1 MKKMT
6 CNQLGGACDEVFCAE
21 TFDEIAAMS
30 KKHGM
35 KMFVLRDKAHLL
47 AIGKVREMMKVPGEM
62 KKWFDSKRKEFDAL
76 PESLE

>member
-6 CNQLGGACDEVFCAE
+6 CNQLGGACDKVFSAE

-35 KMFVLRDKAHLL
+35 KMFVARDADHLI
-47 AIGKVREMMKVPGEM
+47 AIGKMREMMKTPGQM
-62 KKWFDSKRKEFDAL
+62 KKWFESKRQEFEAL
-76 PESLE
+76 PESVK